1 MKNSLQLCAEMVD
14 NMRLRKLK
22 RKDAPYMLEWM
33 KDSNVVQYMRSDFSN
48 KTMNDCEEF
57 IEYSWKDKFN
67 KHWAIVS
74 ARDEYMGTVSLKNIE
89 DDEAEFAIAI
99 RSCAMGKGY
108 SKYAMEKCIQ
118 YAFEKMKL
126 KKVYWYVSMNN
137 MRAIRFYEKNGYQ
150 LYNGIKEENI
160 LELNKDVTYKWY
172 AIYNL

>member
-1 MKNSLQLCAEMVD
+1 
-14 NMRLRKLK
+14 
-22 RKDAPYMLEWM
+22 
-33 KDSNVVQYMRSDFSN
+33 
-48 KTMNDCEEF
+48 
-57 IEYSWKDKFN
+57 
-67 KHWAIVS
+67 
-74 ARDEYMGTVSLKNIE
+74 MGTVSLKNIE

-118 YAFEKMKL
+118 YAFQNMKL

-150 LYNGIKEENI
+150 LYNGTKEKGMLGLNNNI
-160 LELNKDVTYKWY
+160 TYKWY